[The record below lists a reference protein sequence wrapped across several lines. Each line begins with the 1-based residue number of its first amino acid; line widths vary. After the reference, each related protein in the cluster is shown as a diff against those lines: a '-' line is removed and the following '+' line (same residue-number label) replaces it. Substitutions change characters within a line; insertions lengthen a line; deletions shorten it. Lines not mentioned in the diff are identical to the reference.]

1 MWIRVT
7 VCSYGWLCVA
17 MCGKVWLSAGQ
28 GSPGV
33 GTCVAMC
40 RY

>member
-1 MWIRVT
+1 MWIRMT
-7 VCSYGWLCVA
+7 VCSYGWLCEA
-17 MCGKVWLSAGQ
+17 MCGKVWLSAVQ

-40 RY
+40 R